1 MNELNHLQEQINAKK
16 KEMISE
22 IELRE
27 NDDLLKEYLDLF
39 ESKNTKRIYKTAVK
53 KFVTFIEGKNVQFS
67 TKMDLERY
75 FEFRLAY

>member
-1 MNELNHLQEQINAKK
+1 MDDLSLNELNHLQEQIKAKK

-53 KFVTFIEGKNVQFS
+53 KFVKFIEGKN
-67 TKMDLERY
+67 L
-75 FEFRLAY
+75 